1 MRFWNRADLFCHVG
15 PEENVFARILG
26 PMHTTIILAMG
37 TCFPNGDRVTGLI
50 SPGSV
55 RVNERPDDTVV

>member
-1 MRFWNRADLFCHVG
+1 
-15 PEENVFARILG
+15 VFARILG